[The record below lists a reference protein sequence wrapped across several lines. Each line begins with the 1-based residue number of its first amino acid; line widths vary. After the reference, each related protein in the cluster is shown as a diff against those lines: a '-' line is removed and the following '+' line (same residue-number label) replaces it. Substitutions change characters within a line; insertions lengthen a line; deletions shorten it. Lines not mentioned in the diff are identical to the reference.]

1 MAQTTLCRWLMLKR
15 ARTKMRKTVTVL
27 PLGRKLHS
35 RMEGRAAGAVA
46 EPRRELHAD
55 GGGRTAGAGEDD
67 DDAAQ
72 HGFVSPSEGR
82 LESFFDSWLI

>member
-1 MAQTTLCRWLMLKR
+1 
-15 ARTKMRKTVTVL
+15 
-27 PLGRKLHS
+27 
-35 RMEGRAAGAVA
+35 MEGRAAGAVA

-82 LESFFDSWLI
+82 LGSFFDSWLI